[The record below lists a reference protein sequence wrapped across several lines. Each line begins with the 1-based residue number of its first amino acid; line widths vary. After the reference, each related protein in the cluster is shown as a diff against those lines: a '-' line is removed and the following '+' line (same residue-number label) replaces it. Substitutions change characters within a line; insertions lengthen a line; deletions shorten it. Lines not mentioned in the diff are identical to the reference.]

1 MMSFLFKYNDEKTPA
16 MNYLSS
22 LTILLINVK
31 ISVDLSRRNYYGK
44 DGNKRV

>member
-16 MNYLSS
+16 MNYLSF

-31 ISVDLSRRNYYGK
+31 ISVDLSRRNNYGK
-44 DGNKRV
+44 DDNKGI